1 MNKKIKIESF
11 IERLNN
17 ADFKQGTKFK
27 FLDKIYLYDYPNL
40 VGVYEIGKPTK
51 PEYSIFAQLDMTNL
65 HCEVEILED
74 NTEEQEKLG
83 ESWKEVGRR
92 VGEWA
97 KEFEQG
103 FKESFTEI
111 INYPFKS
118 LEDNTEEIEELDN
131 WFVDE
136 RKECRE
142 FDIQAIN
149 LCFCK
154 HRDKINELVKAVN
167 EIRKDLNK

>member
-1 MNKKIKIESF
+1 MN
-11 IERLNN
+11 R
-17 ADFKQGTKFK
+17 
-27 FLDKIYLYDYPNL
+27 KIYKGYELAEAIDNGILDLKQRVNSAYDM
-40 VGVYEIGKPTK
+40 
-51 PEYSIFAQLDMTNL
+51 EYYNCTIDFILRDDAKNVMFKEFEL
-65 HCEVEILED
+65 LED

-83 ESWKEVGRR
+83 ESWKEVGKR

-111 INYPFKS
+111 INYPFKN

-149 LCFCK
+149 LCFSK